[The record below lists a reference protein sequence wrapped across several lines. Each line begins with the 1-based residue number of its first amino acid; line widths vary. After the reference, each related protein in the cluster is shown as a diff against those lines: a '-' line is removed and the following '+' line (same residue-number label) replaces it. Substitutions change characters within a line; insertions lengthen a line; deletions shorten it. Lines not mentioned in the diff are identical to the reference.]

1 MEDSPLKSLDSYGP
15 DIAGVLIGR
24 ARIAERVGQLARGI
38 AETYDRAEL
47 TILGTLTGSLIFI
60 SDLIR
65 LLPMP
70 VRLELVRVRSYP
82 DTATSPQ
89 EPVVMMPP
97 PEDLRGRHVLIV
109 DDILDTGRTI
119 ELLLAEVA
127 AAAAASV
134 RTCVLLCKRR
144 DDVPARPTAH
154 FVGFDIDD
162 QFVVGYGLDHGNLY
176 RNLPDICLL
185 ARHKGGTGR

>member
-1 MEDSPLKSLDSYGP
+1 MEDSPPRSLDSYGP

-24 ARIAERVGQLARGI
+24 ARIAERVNQLARTI
-38 AETYDRAEL
+38 ADAYGGAEL
-47 TILGTLTGSLIFI
+47 TIVGTLTGSLIFI

-70 VRLELVRVRSYP
+70 VRLELVRVRCYP
-82 DTATSPQ
+82 DTATAPE

-97 PEDLRGRHVLIV
+97 PEDLHGRHVLIV
-109 DDILDTGRTI
+109 DDILDSGKTLD
-119 ELLLAEVA
+119 LLLGEVA
-127 AAAAASV
+127 AAGAASV

-144 DDVPARPTAH
+144 DDVPRRPETH
-154 FVGFDIDD
+154 FVGFHIED
-162 QFVVGYGLDHGNLY
+162 QFVVGYGLDYGNLY

-185 ARHKGGTGR
+185 GRHGGGSGR